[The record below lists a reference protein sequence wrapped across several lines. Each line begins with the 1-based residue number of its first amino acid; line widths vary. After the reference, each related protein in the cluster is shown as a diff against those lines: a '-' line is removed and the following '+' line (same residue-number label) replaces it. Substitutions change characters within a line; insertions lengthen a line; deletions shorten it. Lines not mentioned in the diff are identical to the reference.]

1 MRLVKP
7 NYKARKPIVNE
18 VHYTDARI
26 GDKSSTFNPGAK
38 ASALPNGPPKFI
50 QVPGK
55 RIYAK
60 GLTNKRLT
68 QNI

>member
-1 MRLVKP
+1 MKLVKP
-7 NYKARKPIVNE
+7 NYSKRTPVVNDT
-18 VHYTDARI
+18 HYNDAKI
-26 GDKSSTFNPGAK
+26 GSPNSTFNPGAT
-38 ASALPNGPPKFI
+38 ASPLPTGPPKFI
-50 QVPGK
+50 QPPGK